1 MCQEGKDMTKKE
13 MILDILREDKKKDTK
28 WISCVIGDIA
38 HIGQYRDNGHPYFA
52 HPKHCANMFYD
63 LVSIEGWMN
72 NRVLKEHDIPCGVVE
87 LAYLHD
93 VVEDTELTHQDV
105 KDVFTELGYKD
116 FFESFIDK
124 PLKLITHDKSESYD
138 LYIDKVME
146 HPASAL
152 VKMLD
157 LADNMNLF
165 GLASLGD
172 EELERVKRY
181 ASYFKKI
188 NDRYHYLE
196 KFKECFSDMVDAY
209 DD

>member
-1 MCQEGKDMTKKE
+1 MAKKE
-13 MILDILREDKKKDTK
+13 MILDILKTESKDDKTKGTK
-28 WISCVIGDIA
+28 WIAYVIGDMA
-38 HIGQYRDNGHPYFA
+38 HIGQYRDNGKPYFT
-52 HPKHCANMFYD
+52 HPKHCVNIFYN
-63 LVSIEGWMN
+63 LVSIEGWVN
-72 NRVLKEHDIPCGVVE
+72 NRVLKEHDIPYGVVE

-105 KDVFTELGYKD
+105 KEIFIELGYKD
-116 FFESFIDK
+116 FFESFIDE
-124 PLKLITHDKSESYD
+124 PLKLITHNKSESYD
-138 LYIDKVME
+138 IYIDKVME
-146 HPASAL
+146 HPTSAL

-165 GLASLGD
+165 GLAALGD
-172 EELERVKRY
+172 VELERVEKY

>member
-1 MCQEGKDMTKKE
+1 MTKKE
-13 MILDILREDKKKDTK
+13 MILDILKTESKDDKTKGTK
-28 WISCVIGDIA
+28 WIAYVIGDMA
-38 HIGQYRDNGHPYFA
+38 HIGQYRDNGKPYFT

-63 LVSIEGWMN
+63 LVSIEGWIN
-72 NRVLKEHDIPCGVVE
+72 NRVLIEHDIPYGVVE
-87 LAYLHD
+87 LTYLHD

-105 KDVFTELGYKD
+105 KVIFTKLGYKD
-116 FFESFIDK
+116 FFESFIDE
-124 PLKLITHDKSESYD
+124 PLKLITHNKSESYD
-138 LYIDKVME
+138 VYIDKVMK

-165 GLASLGD
+165 GLAALGD
-172 EELERVKRY
+172 KELERAKRY
-181 ASYFKKI
+181 ASYFKRV
-188 NDRYHYLE
+188 NDKYHYLE

>member
-1 MCQEGKDMTKKE
+1 MTKKE
-13 MILDILREDKKKDTK
+13 MILDVLRDDKNKDTK
-28 WISCVIGDIA
+28 WIAYVIGDMA
-38 HIGQYRDNGHPYFA
+38 HIGQYRDNGHHYFT

-63 LVSIEGWMN
+63 LVSIEGWIN
-72 NRVLKEHDIPCGVVE
+72 NRVLAEHDIPYAVVE

-93 VVEDTELTHQDV
+93 VVEDTPLTHQDV
-105 KDVFTELGYKD
+105 KDIFTELGYED
-116 FFESFIDK
+116 FFESYIDE

-138 LYIDKVME
+138 VYIDKVME

-165 GLASLGD
+165 GLATLGY
-172 EELERVKRY
+172 EELERVERY

-188 NDRYHYLE
+188 NDKYRYLE
-196 KFKECFSDMVDAY
+196 KLKECFADMVDAY
-209 DD
+209 ND

>member
-1 MCQEGKDMTKKE
+1 MTKKE
-13 MILDILREDKKKDTK
+13 MILDVLREDKKKDTK

-38 HIGQYRDNGHPYFA
+38 HIGQYRDNGHPYFT

-63 LVSIEGWMN
+63 LVSIEGWIN
-72 NRVLKEHDIPCGVVE
+72 NRVLKEYDIPCVVVE

-93 VVEDTELTHQDV
+93 VVEDTELNHQDV
-105 KDVFTELGYKD
+105 KDIFTELGYKD
-116 FFESFIDK
+116 FFELFIDK

-138 LYIDKVME
+138 VYVDKVME
-146 HPASAL
+146 HPTSAL

-172 EELERVKRY
+172 EELERAKRY